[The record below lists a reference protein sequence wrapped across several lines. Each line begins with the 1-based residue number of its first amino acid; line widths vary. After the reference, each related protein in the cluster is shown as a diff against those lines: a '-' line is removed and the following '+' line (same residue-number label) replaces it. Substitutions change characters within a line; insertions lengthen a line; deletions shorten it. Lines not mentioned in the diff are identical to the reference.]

1 MDDCANYLPALP
13 PARADFSFCA
23 LESCPGERISVPPSN
38 VGGVKVWFTSKAK
51 IRQPWW
57 SCLSSS
63 YLLSSPPCV
72 CLCFLLASQQSLF
85 CFNDNV
91 CQFEMFDSSVLV
103 TITPSLLVLT
113 PGTEK

>member
-23 LESCPGERISVPPSN
+23 LETCPGERISVPPSN

-57 SCLSSS
+57 SCRVQLIPSFISS
-63 YLLSSPPCV
+63 L
-72 CLCFLLASQQSLF
+72 CLCFLLDSQQSHF
-85 CFNDNV
+85 CFNENV

-113 PGTEK
+113 SGTEK